1 MSSNL
6 YHELFAII
14 APVFLVASI
23 GFVWGRSRLP
33 FDTKGITTLVTWVG
47 TPTLVVSTLLK
58 AAPALAVLGKL
69 LLVAVVIHGVMGAVA
84 YLLLARMGLSHKAFL
99 PSLMFGNCG
108 NMGLPLSL
116 FAFGQSGLALAIAF
130 FTVSAVGMF
139 TVGQAV
145 AAGRT
150 SLVTLLRT
158 PVIWAVAV
166 AMTLLAAGWHL
177 PRWAANTVDLLGQ
190 LTIPLMLLTLGVS
203 LAKLKVRSLRRSVLL
218 SLVRIGGGMA
228 LGFAIGALFGL
239 QGTERGVVVL
249 QASMPVAVFN
259 FLFAHYYDNEPSE
272 VAGLVVVSTAIS
284 FLIMPFLL
292 PIIL

>member
-1 MSSNL
+1 MTANL
-6 YHELFAII
+6 LHELFAII
-14 APVFLVASI
+14 APVFLVASV
-23 GFVWGRSRLP
+23 GVAWGRSRLP
-33 FDTKGITTLVTWVG
+33 FDTTGITTLVTWVG

-69 LLVAVVIHGVMGAVA
+69 ILVAVVIHTVMGLLA
-84 YLLLARMGLSHKAFL
+84 YLLLARMGLSHKAFM

-150 SLVTLLRT
+150 SLLTLVRT
-158 PVIWAVAV
+158 PVVWAVAAAV
-166 AMTLLAAGWHL
+166 VLLATGTHL

-203 LAKLKVRSLRRSVLL
+203 LAKLKVRSLGRSVVL

-228 LGFAIGALFGL
+228 LGFAVAALFGL
-239 QGTERGVVVL
+239 QGIERGVVVL

-272 VAGLVVVSTAIS
+272 VAGLVVVSTALS
-284 FLIMPFLL
+284 FLLLPFLL
-292 PIIL
+292 PVIL